1 MGPNPHIHGLYH
13 AHGFNS
19 GGIMMSGGSGKMVAQ
34 WIVNGQP
41 ELDMFDYDIR
51 YAHRHI

>member
-1 MGPNPHIHGLYH
+1 
-13 AHGFNS
+13 
-19 GGIMMSGGSGKMVAQ
+19 MMSGGSGKMVAQ